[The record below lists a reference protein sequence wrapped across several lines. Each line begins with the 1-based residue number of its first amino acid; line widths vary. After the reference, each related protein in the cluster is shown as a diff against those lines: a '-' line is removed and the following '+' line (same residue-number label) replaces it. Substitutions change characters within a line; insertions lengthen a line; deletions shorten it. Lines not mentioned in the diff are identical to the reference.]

1 MVWAGR
7 SGFQMLKET
16 RYTQTGSAAGT
27 GIHSSDAKWPGREAD
42 HSSPSCA
49 GVKKEWMLTSIAPVG
64 IQGMLREIFNFTV
77 DIWRS
82 SQHLQDEDASYRDDR
97 NTTIIGYS
105 AYTSK
110 DKITLILPT
119 LWILILFFYG
129 SFVSFQ
135 VTTLID
141 LDSDPL

>member
-49 GVKKEWMLTSIAPVG
+49 GVKKE
-64 IQGMLREIFNFTV
+64 
-77 DIWRS
+77 
-82 SQHLQDEDASYRDDR
+82 
-97 NTTIIGYS
+97 
-105 AYTSK
+105 
-110 DKITLILPT
+110 
-119 LWILILFFYG
+119 
-129 SFVSFQ
+129 
-135 VTTLID
+135 
-141 LDSDPL
+141 